1 MKSLQYHTPSGIRV
15 TRAASSIPFH
25 RGLKPLLHKLDTRR
39 GMYLSSG
46 YEYPERY
53 SRWDI
58 ASICPPIEIVA
69 RQREVA
75 IRPLNGRGEIL
86 CKLLAP
92 VLADHPHW
100 ESFCCVRYE
109 QPLPTLR

>member
-1 MKSLQYHTPSGIRV
+1 MSGTHDLLSAYREPGRVARSPPKSWCYPKIPRGVRPLKSLQYETPSGIRV
-15 TRAASSIPFH
+15 IRAASSIPFH
-25 RGLKPLLHKLDTRR
+25 KGLKPLLHKLDTRR

-75 IRPLNGRGEIL
+75 IRP
-86 CKLLAP
+86 
-92 VLADHPHW
+92 
-100 ESFCCVRYE
+100 
-109 QPLPTLR
+109 